1 MLEHHRTKKKS
12 HTNFPLKVEVKKK
25 LSNPTTIRWREGVV
39 GLDAVHDAVHGGP
52 KATQNTILRSA
63 APSPPTSTTGHLML
77 APPTTHHGAAP
88 KQHGMHGVGGGDQ
101 WQRRLV
107 GGVVG
112 GRVHGGHGHG
122 HQLLLED
129 GL

>member
-1 MLEHHRTKKKS
+1 M
-12 HTNFPLKVEVKKK
+12 KKK
-25 LSNPTTIRWREGVV
+25 LPNPITIRWREGVV
-39 GLDAVHDAVHGGP
+39 GLDAVHGAVHGGP
-52 KATQNTILRSA
+52 KRHPRQCCPIASHVHHGA
-63 APSPPTSTTGHLML
+63 YLML

-88 KQHGMHGVGGGDQ
+88 KQHDACGVGGGDQ

-107 GGVVG
+107 GGVVC

>member
-25 LSNPTTIRWREGVV
+25 LPDPSTIRWREGVV
-39 GLDAVHDAVHGGP
+39 GLDAVHEAVHGGP
-52 KATQNTILRSA
+52 KATQNAIPRSA
-63 APSPPTSTTGHLML
+63 APSPPTSTTGNLML
-77 APPTTHHGAAP
+77 APPTTHHRAAP

-112 GRVHGGHGHG
+112 GRVHGGQGHG

>member
-1 MLEHHRTKKKS
+1 MEGQRPPKTPSSAVLPHRL
-12 HTNFPLKVEVKKK
+12 P
-25 LSNPTTIRWREGVV
+25 R
-39 GLDAVHDAVHGGP
+39 
-52 KATQNTILRSA
+52 
-63 APSPPTSTTGHLML
+63 PPRAYLML

-88 KQHGMHGVGGGDQ
+88 KQHDACGVGGGDQ

-107 GGVVG
+107 GGVAG

>member
-1 MLEHHRTKKKS
+1 M
-12 HTNFPLKVEVKKK
+12 KKK
-25 LSNPTTIRWREGVV
+25 LPNPITIRWREGVV
-39 GLDAVHDAVHGGP
+39 GLDAVHGAVHDEG
-52 KATQNTILRSA
+52 QNAILGNA

-77 APPTTHHGAAP
+77 APPTTHPGATPNRHSTHGI
-88 KQHGMHGVGGGDQ
+88 GGGGQ

-112 GRVHGGHGHG
+112 GGVRGGHRHG